1 MCLFR
6 FLPVALDVNFSLL
19 FRHLRFLTIGL
30 LLWCGFFGADKFSA
44 KLSFSDAAVKVRS
57 SNPLLI

>member
-6 FLPVALDVNFSLL
+6 FFPVALDVSFSLL
-19 FRHLRFLTIGL
+19 FYRLRFLTFGL
-30 LLWCGFFGADKFSA
+30 LLWCGFFGADKFSV
-44 KLSFSDAAVKVRS
+44 KLSLSDAAVKVRS